1 MAGIYLHIPF
11 CRKACHYCNFHFS
24 TQTKFIPDMVWAM
37 QKELTLRRAYLGNQS
52 IQSIYFGGGT
62 PSLLTAEQLN
72 SLLESIRSLWVVDA
86 DAEIT
91 LEANPDDFTLEKVAD
106 WKACGINRLSIG
118 VQSFRDEDLL
128 WMNRAHQAAQAEQA
142 IQMAQSSGIE
152 NLTIDLIYGT
162 PGLSDQDW
170 KKNVQKLI
178 ELGVPHVSCY
188 ALTVEPKTALD
199 HQIQTGKISGPD
211 PETQARHFLQLQEWL
226 EQAGFDHYEISN
238 FGKPGYYSRHNRSY
252 WQGIPYLGIGP
263 SAHSFDGLSRQWNIA
278 HNASYMQG
286 ITMGTPL
293 FEKEELTQ
301 TQRWNEYVMTALRT
315 QEGVRL
321 DYLQDHFPASW
332 IDLLKEQIEV
342 YRERGQITKFH
353 THFVLTKNGKL
364 FADGIAADLFRCD

>member
-24 TQTKFIPDMVWAM
+24 TQTKFMPNMVLAM
-37 QKELTLRRAYLGNQS
+37 QQELTLRSTYLGNES

-62 PSLLTAEQLN
+62 PSLLATEQLHA
-72 SLLESIRSLWVVDA
+72 LLQTIRSLWVVDEH
-86 DAEIT
+86 AEIT
-91 LEANPDDFTLEKVAD
+91 LEANPDDFSIEKVIA
-106 WKACGINRLSIG
+106 WKTIGINRLSIG

-128 WMNRAHQAAQAEQA
+128 WMNRAHVAAQAENA
-142 IQMAQSSGIE
+142 IHMAQSNGID

-162 PGLSDQDW
+162 PGLSDLDW
-170 KKNVQKLI
+170 EKNVQKLI

-199 HQIQTGKISGPD
+199 HHIQTGKIAAPD

-238 FGKPGYYSRHNRSY
+238 FGKPGYYSKHNRSY

-263 SAHSFDGLSRQWNIA
+263 SAHSFDGKSRQWNIA
-278 HNASYMQG
+278 HNAHYMQG
-286 ITMGTPL
+286 IEQGIPI
-293 FEKEELTQ
+293 FEKEDLTQ

-321 DYLQDHFPASW
+321 DYLEAHFPADW
-332 IDLLKEQIEV
+332 IELFKKQIEL
-342 YRERGQITKFH
+342 YRERGQITAFQ
-353 THFVLTKNGKL
+353 THFVLTKKGKL
-364 FADGIAADLFRCD
+364 FADGIAADLFQCD